1 MNGIDE
7 SVTVKEII
15 PRRSGCRDVFSIKE
29 SYLTFCEN
37 RTLLRYVFHCVS
49 LFFFA
54 LSIVKKK
61 EEKVTVDSAMALK
74 KKFFFNVTCPFHF
87 LDFTEKVYCT

>member
-49 LFFFA
+49 LFFA

-61 EEKVTVDSAMALK
+61 K
-74 KKFFFNVTCPFHF
+74 KKLLSIARWLF
-87 LDFTEKVYCT
+87 LLNFLM